1 MGATTQPPQRTTT
14 IVPDKDWATK
24 VTLSHQLDLQ
34 QKIVIFLLVAYGFL
48 LVSTISLFFLEGFKP
63 LGFNLD
69 GTLLKWLGLATVGE
83 IGGLLTLTFGAI
95 FRGQKK

>member
-1 MGATTQPPQRTTT
+1 M
-14 IVPDKDWATK
+14 
-24 VTLSHQLDLQ
+24 
-34 QKIVIFLLVAYGFL
+34 IFLLVAYGFL